1 MLEIPE
7 SRTIAAQMNKTIR
20 GKRILEVEAAHT
32 PHSFAWYSGEPA
44 LYAEIMEGREIGQ
57 AESIGSMIEIQLGDY
72 SFVVGDGT
80 NVRYFAPD
88 EKLPGKYQTR
98 ITLEDNSSVVCSV
111 QMYGAMFLILPK
123 EFENPYYLAAKE
135 KPMPGTAAF
144 DYPYFCS
151 LTQDLSGKVSA
162 KAFLATQQR
171 IPGLGNGVL
180 QDILL
185 ESGIHPKRKLETLH
199 EEDYKLLYDTVVR
212 LLKEMYD
219 AGGRDTEKDLF
230 GKAGGYE
237 TKLSRKNIGY
247 CPHCGSPVQK
257 TAYLGG
263 TVYFC
268 PACQPLI

>member
-1 MLEIPE
+1 MIEIPE
-7 SRTIAAQMNKTIR
+7 SLVLAEQLNRTIR
-20 GKRILEVEAAHT
+20 GRQIAFVETEHT
-32 PHSFAWYSGEPA
+32 EHKFAWYAGDSQEYGEKMSGHVV
-44 LYAEIMEGREIGQ
+44 GNCTG
-57 AESIGSMIEIQLGDY
+57 IGSMVEMEIGDY

-80 NVRYFAPD
+80 NLRYYGAD
-88 EKLPGKYQTR
+88 EKLPERYQTR
-98 ITLEDNSSVVCSV
+98 IAFDDGSSLICTV

-123 EFENPYYLAAKE
+123 EFENPYYLAAKK

-151 LTQDLSGKVSA
+151 LAQDLSGKVSA

-199 EEDYKLLYDTVVR
+199 EEDYKRLYETVVR
-212 LLKEMYD
+212 LLKEMQD

-263 TVYFC
+263 NLYFC
-268 PACQPLI
+268 PACQPLT